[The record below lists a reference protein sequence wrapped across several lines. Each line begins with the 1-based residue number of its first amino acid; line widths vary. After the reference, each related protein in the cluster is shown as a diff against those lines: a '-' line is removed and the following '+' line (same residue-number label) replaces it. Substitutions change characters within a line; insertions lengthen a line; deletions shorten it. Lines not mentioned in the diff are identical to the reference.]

1 MSLIT
6 LSGQGTSIQGNVTEG
21 DIYSYGLNAY
31 SCTSKILLIA
41 PLTKEQISTNN
52 GGGGNWSGD
61 KSYHGSILS
70 RSPSNSEREDDQINK
85 RTLFITNSTQ
95 GKSGF

>member
-52 GGGGNWSGD
+52 GGGGNWSNNYW
-61 KSYHGSILS
+61 SSAS
-70 RSPSNSEREDDQINK
+70 RSAVALGTIKQVSK
-85 RTLFITNSTQ
+85 
-95 GKSGF
+95 

>member
-31 SCTSKILLIA
+31 SFSSKINLVA

-52 GGGGNWSGD
+52 GGGGNWGGARRD
-61 KSYHGSILS
+61 QGIGNGTIVQVDNDGVVLHILY
-70 RSPSNSEREDDQINK
+70 RGEDY
-85 RTLFITNSTQ
+85 
-95 GKSGF
+95 